1 MLTIVKA
8 EDNIKDTE
16 TLLKNI
22 TEREEYQSNEGNHK
36 RVLQQRKFKNF
47 NYLKYMPN
55 TITEETPQRTKHK
68 TGFQKTY
75 ASVGTNNANAE
86 KESQTLLKKLKTL
99 NPNKRPQRRKNS
111 PDGPTSKIRQEPSPR
126 DEEIEN
132 QITKFLK
139 QSRTN
144 SIIGNNLKNV
154 KMASTLGVQT
164 TKNTELIMYLT
175 LCNKQWKHYR
185 HTINN

>member
-1 MLTIVKA
+1 
-8 EDNIKDTE
+8 
-16 TLLKNI
+16 
-22 TEREEYQSNEGNHK
+22 
-36 RVLQQRKFKNF
+36 
-47 NYLKYMPN
+47 MPN

-99 NPNKRPQRRKNS
+99 NPNKQPQRRKNS

-132 QITKFLK
+132 QITNFKTVSNQQHYWE
-139 QSRTN
+139 QSKERKDGLHSRSPDHKKYRTN
-144 SIIGNNLKNV
+144 NV
-154 KMASTLGVQT
+154 LNFMQQTMETLSA
-164 TKNTELIMYLT
+164 Y
-175 LCNKQWKHYR
+175 NKQLNLD
-185 HTINN
+185 INLTHQETL